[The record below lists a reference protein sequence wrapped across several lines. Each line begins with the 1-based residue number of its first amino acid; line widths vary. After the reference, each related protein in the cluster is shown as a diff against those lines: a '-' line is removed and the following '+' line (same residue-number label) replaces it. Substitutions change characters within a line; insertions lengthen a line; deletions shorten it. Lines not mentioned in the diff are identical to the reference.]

1 MNTGSLYSE
10 AEIEKIGDWLKEGF
24 SASTIARLFTA
35 EFRHKTRNAI
45 IGVVHRNKV
54 LRAIG
59 FVREVRPASVKRAP
73 RVPRA
78 PKPPANKTANRR
90 PPVPSGAAA
99 FNPGYVP
106 LPTDAALVPL
116 PITFDEAVDTK
127 RCLFFAVDP
136 FSKDGPDM
144 PVCGA
149 ERPMWG
155 SRDNRYC
162 ARHLGL
168 TTGERAA

>member
-1 MNTGSLYSE
+1 MTTYTSSE
-10 AEIEKIGDWLKEGF
+10 IDLVREWYERDGLSGNQIATRF
-24 SASTIARLFTA
+24 SR
-35 EFRHKTRNAI
+35 EFRPVTRNAI
-45 IGVVHRNKV
+45 MGVLHRNKM
-54 LRAIG
+54 LKGKGRQATAS
-59 FVREVRPASVKRAP
+59 RPP

-78 PKPPANKTANRR
+78 PKAPPIKTAIRR

-106 LPTDAALVPL
+106 LAQTASLVPL
-116 PITFDEAVDTK
+116 PITFLDAVNAN
-127 RCLFFAVDP
+127 RCLFFATDP
-136 FSKDGPDM
+136 FSPDGPDM

-168 TTGERAA
+168 MADHSRAA

>member
-1 MNTGSLYSE
+1 MTNYTA
-10 AEIEKIGDWLKEGF
+10 AEIELVGEWYKRDGLSGSQIAARF
-24 SASTIARLFTA
+24 SH
-35 EFRHKTRNAI
+35 EFRPVTRNAI
-45 IGVVHRNKV
+45 LGVLHRNKM
-54 LRAIG
+54 LKGKRQATAS
-59 FVREVRPASVKRAP
+59 RPP

-78 PKPPANKTANRR
+78 PKASPVKAANRR
-90 PPVPSGAAA
+90 AIPSGAAA

-106 LPTDAALVPL
+106 LAQTAALVPL
-116 PITFDEAVDTK
+116 PITFLDAVNAN
-127 RCLFFAVDP
+127 RCLFFATDP
-136 FSKDGPDM
+136 FSPDGPDM

-168 TTGERAA
+168 MADHSSRAA